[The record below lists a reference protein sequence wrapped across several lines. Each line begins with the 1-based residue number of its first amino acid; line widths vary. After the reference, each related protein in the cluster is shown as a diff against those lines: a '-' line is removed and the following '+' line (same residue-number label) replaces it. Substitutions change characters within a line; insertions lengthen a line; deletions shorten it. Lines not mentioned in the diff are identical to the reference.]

1 MHILTVPYA
10 ERERC
15 TGRGVS
21 KLKTPYVQ
29 VTIVHTV
36 NIERHWFGVLL
47 HCMESG
53 DKGTVVFRVM
63 LSIRLVFN
71 YVSVLVSNNVCWFL
85 PFTMS
90 CGRTSVV

>member
-53 DKGTVVFRVM
+53 DKGTVEIKALWYSELCF
-63 LSIRLVFN
+63 LSDLC
-71 YVSVLVSNNVCWFL
+71 L
-85 PFTMS
+85 TMCLFS
-90 CGRTSVV
+90 